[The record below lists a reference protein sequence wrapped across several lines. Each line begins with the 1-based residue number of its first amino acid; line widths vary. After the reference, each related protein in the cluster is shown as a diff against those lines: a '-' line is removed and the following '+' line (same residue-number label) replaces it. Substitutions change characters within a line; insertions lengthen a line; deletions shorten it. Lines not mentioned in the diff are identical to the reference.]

1 MSSLKS
7 AIKRMLLRK
16 RLKKKNVHLASGTKI
31 AFDAQ
36 FEGCNRVGE
45 NSFFS
50 GKLGYASYMGENCH
64 IVANIGKFC
73 SIASR
78 VVTVRGS
85 HPTKQWVSTHPAFF
99 STAKQCGMTFVDE
112 NKYAENKL
120 PITIGNDVW
129 IGDSALLMD
138 GITVGDGAVIAA
150 GAVVTR
156 DVAPYSIVAGVPA
169 RELRKRF
176 PDDVAEKLQKT
187 QWWNESPEWLRKR
200 ADQFGNTDG
209 FLHGEDVE

>member
-1 MSSLKS
+1 MSGLKNKL
-7 AIKRMLLRK
+7 KRWCAMWRFRGRRITLSPG
-16 RLKKKNVHLASGTKI
+16 ASI
-31 AFDAQ
+31 AMGSEP
-36 FEGCNRVGE
+36 EGYNRIGAG
-45 NSFFS
+45 SFFS
-50 GKLGYASYMGENCH
+50 GRLGYASYMGENCH

-85 HPTKQWVSTHPAFF
+85 HPTREWVSTHPAFF

-112 NKYAENKL
+112 NKFAENKP

-138 GITVGDGAVIAA
+138 GITIGDGAIIAA
-150 GAVVTR
+150 GAVVTK

-169 RELRKRF
+169 KEIRKRF
-176 PDDVAEKLQKT
+176 PEDTVEKLLKL
-187 QWWNESPEWLRKR
+187 QWWNKPVEWITEN
-200 ADQFGNTDG
+200 ANSFCFATDLLSVYG
-209 FLHGEDVE
+209 K